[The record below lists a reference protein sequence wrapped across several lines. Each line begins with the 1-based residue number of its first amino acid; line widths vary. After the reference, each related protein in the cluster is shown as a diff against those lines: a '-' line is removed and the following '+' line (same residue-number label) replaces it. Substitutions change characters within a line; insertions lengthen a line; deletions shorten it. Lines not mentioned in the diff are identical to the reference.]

1 MQKSIV
7 DVRLTPEEYASLRGC
22 TARYVRSMC
31 KDKKIDCY
39 EVKGNKG
46 RGGITYE
53 IPLISLSEK
62 EIKRYLKTHKQEE
75 KPADSE
81 PEKII
86 SLEYERLS
94 DDERKDLNRKNKIL
108 DDWISYRMSAKKNG
122 KSLAEAD
129 ETYAT
134 IIQLQYPDLPISV
147 RTLQRWDKIRR
158 TKGEG
163 GLVDSRGKHGNHK
176 AKMSQDVFDLFE
188 YYYLDESRK
197 SVTFCMKLTQMELK
211 KQGKDKPE
219 LLEKLKDFPAA
230 RTFER
235 WVSSKIPEPVIQFF
249 RFGEKACKDK
259 CMPYVHRSYDDL
271 YSNDIWVCDNHTF
284 DIIIQKDEKPLRV
297 YLTGFLDIRSRKM
310 VGHYVTLN
318 PSSDATLYAL
328 RRGIERY
335 GIPKR
340 ILADNG
346 REFLTYDIGGR
357 GFRRHSKNAEL
368 DPTNIMERLG
378 IDFHTALVRNA
389 RAKIIE
395 RTFLTVKEEFSKL
408 FEAYT
413 GGNTQERPERLK
425 YIEKDLNNLTVLEDF
440 TGFVEQYLEG
450 EYNHRESDG
459 IGMHGMTPNQAFK
472 KYLVEQR
479 IASPDVLNL
488 MLLRSTKLQKV
499 QRAGVKISFY
509 GKDVW
514 FLDPELMANHFGEKV
529 YVRYNPSDLEHVR
542 IYDEND
548 RYLLTASQD
557 KELSYF
563 ASKEEVAKKMK
574 EQRHYQNI
582 IAAYKKDKGIKA
594 TDALKLV
601 MDRAAENMQIE
612 EELNPDIIRI
622 MKNPDY
628 EFNELCIQQAVGG
641 DVLDWSI
648 ANERIKKSRNM
659 N

>member
-1 MQKSIV
+1 MQKSIA
-7 DVRLTPEEYASLRGC
+7 DVKLTPEEYANLRGC
-22 TARYVRSMC
+22 SVQYVRRLC
-31 KDKKIDCY
+31 QQGKIDCC
-39 EVKGNKG
+39 EIKGNKG
-46 RGGITYE
+46 QGGTAYE
-53 IPLISLSEK
+53 IPLMSLSEK
-62 EIKRYLKTHKQEE
+62 EVKRYLKTHKQEE
-75 KPADSE
+75 KAEDSE
-81 PEKII
+81 ENQII
-86 SLEYERLS
+86 NLEYERLTA
-94 DDERKDLNRKNKIL
+94 DERTDLNRKNKIL
-108 DDWISYRMSAKKNG
+108 DDWISYRLSAKKSG

-158 TKGEG
+158 TKGEI

-176 AKMSQDVFDLFE
+176 AKMQQDVFDLFE

-197 SVTFCMKLTQMELK
+197 SVTFCMQLTQLELK
-211 KQGKDKPE
+211 KQGKENPE
-219 LLEKLKDFPAA
+219 ILEKLKDFPAA

-235 WVSSKIPEPVIQFF
+235 WVSSKIPEPVLQFF

-271 YSNDIWVCDNHTF
+271 HSNDIWVCDNHTF
-284 DIIIQKDEKPLRV
+284 DIIIQNDEKPLRV

-328 RRGIERY
+328 RSGIERY

-357 GFRRHSKNAEL
+357 GFRKHSKNAEL

-425 YIEKDLNNLTVLEDF
+425 YIEKDPNKLTVLADF
-440 TGFVEQYLEG
+440 TGFVKQYLEG
-450 EYNHRESDG
+450 EYNHRANDG

-479 IASPDVLNL
+479 KASPDVLNL
-488 MLLRSTKLQKV
+488 MLLRSTRLQKV
-499 QRAGVKISFY
+499 QRAGVKLTFY
-509 GKDVW
+509 GKDIW
-514 FLDPELMANHFGEKV
+514 FLDPELMTNHFGEKV
-529 YVRYNPSDLEHVR
+529 YVRYDPSSLESVR

-548 RYLLTASQD
+548 RYILTASQD

-563 ASKEEVAKKMK
+563 ASKEEVAAKMK
-574 EQRHYQNI
+574 EQRQYKNI

-594 TDALKLV
+594 TEALDLV
-601 MDRAAENMQIE
+601 MERAAENMQID
-612 EELNPDIIRI
+612 EELSPDIIRL

-628 EFNELCIQQAVGG
+628 EFNELCIQQAAGG

>member
-271 YSNDIWVCDNHTF
+271 YSNDIWV
-284 DIIIQKDEKPLRV
+284 
-297 YLTGFLDIRSRKM
+297 YRS
-310 VGHYVTLN
+310 
-318 PSSDATLYAL
+318 S
-328 RRGIERY
+328 
-335 GIPKR
+335 
-340 ILADNG
+340 
-346 REFLTYDIGGR
+346 
-357 GFRRHSKNAEL
+357 
-368 DPTNIMERLG
+368 
-378 IDFHTALVRNA
+378 
-389 RAKIIE
+389 
-395 RTFLTVKEEFSKL
+395 
-408 FEAYT
+408 
-413 GGNTQERPERLK
+413 
-425 YIEKDLNNLTVLEDF
+425 
-440 TGFVEQYLEG
+440 
-450 EYNHRESDG
+450 
-459 IGMHGMTPNQAFK
+459 
-472 KYLVEQR
+472 
-479 IASPDVLNL
+479 
-488 MLLRSTKLQKV
+488 
-499 QRAGVKISFY
+499 
-509 GKDVW
+509 
-514 FLDPELMANHFGEKV
+514 
-529 YVRYNPSDLEHVR
+529 
-542 IYDEND
+542 
-548 RYLLTASQD
+548 
-557 KELSYF
+557 
-563 ASKEEVAKKMK
+563 
-574 EQRHYQNI
+574 
-582 IAAYKKDKGIKA
+582 
-594 TDALKLV
+594 
-601 MDRAAENMQIE
+601 
-612 EELNPDIIRI
+612 
-622 MKNPDY
+622 
-628 EFNELCIQQAVGG
+628 
-641 DVLDWSI
+641 
-648 ANERIKKSRNM
+648 
-659 N
+659 